1 MGKATGFLEYERVEN
16 AGQEPLERIKT
27 YREFHTPLSD
37 EERRKQGARC
47 MDCGVPFCQAGKPIF
62 GMVSGCPLNNLCPEW
77 NDMVSQAKDRAAF
90 ERLTKTN
97 YLPDF
102 TGWVCPAPCEV
113 ACNEALHG
121 KGITIKDNERF
132 IIDQGFKYGWV
143 KESGLPVKRNGIKI
157 AIVGSGPTGLSCAW
171 RLNRLGYD
179 VTVFEKDDQPGGF
192 AMYGIPNMKLPKGI
206 VFRRIEV
213 MKEIGIKFVVNTT
226 VGVDVTAAELKQHYQ
241 RIVLAIGAR
250 SARDLDVK
258 GRQLKGIYQAVDFLT
273 LATKKVVKD
282 GTKATKVLAGKKVL
296 VIGGG
301 DTGNDCIATAVRMGA
316 KDVRQLEINRRP
328 PTYRL
333 PNNPWPEWPLTARSE
348 ERRVGKECRSRWS
361 PYH

>member
-1 MGKATGFLEYERVEN
+1 
-16 AGQEPLERIKT
+16 
-27 YREFHTPLSD
+27 
-37 EERRKQGARC
+37 
-47 MDCGVPFCQAGKPIF
+47 
-62 GMVSGCPLNNLCPEW
+62 
-77 NDMVSQAKDRAAF
+77 
-90 ERLTKTN
+90 
-97 YLPDF
+97 
-102 TGWVCPAPCEV
+102 
-113 ACNEALHG
+113 
-121 KGITIKDNERF
+121 
-132 IIDQGFKYGWV
+132 
-143 KESGLPVKRNGIKI
+143 
-157 AIVGSGPTGLSCAW
+157 
-171 RLNRLGYD
+171 
-179 VTVFEKDDQPGGF
+179 
-192 AMYGIPNMKLPKGI
+192 MKLPKGI

-333 PNNPWPEWPLTARSE
+333 AITGPGGQRPLRPRGSQGTLW
-348 ERRVGKECRSRWS
+348 RRDHRLRDDGGRLHRAKRPGQVG
-361 PYH
+361 HHQ